1 MHRESTMKRPDESHL
16 LIGGAWTKGEG
27 AEVSIVDKYRFDP
40 FATVK
45 AASERQVA
53 AMVDAADMALRAG
66 ILATTNKAAV
76 LDRAAALVAKRRQEL
91 AATMRREAGFTATDA
106 GREDRKSTR
115 MN

>member
-45 AASERQVA
+45 AARERQVA

-66 ILATTNKAAV
+66 ILATTNKPAV
-76 LDRAAALVAKRRQEL
+76 LDRGAALVAKRRQEL
-91 AATMRREAGFTATDA
+91 AAKMRGEAGCPSNDATRRVEV
-106 GREDRKSTR
+106 GIKH
-115 MN
+115 